1 MIYPIDDDDY
11 FHPELA
17 RTAPTAAEQTA
28 IVFWPHVVYTY
39 DPAGSPILSTRPVR
53 TLLTNNWGVR
63 KSFLKEHCTE
73 NEARRVLMD
82 HAYATR
88 TIAAALG
95 VRRPERDEKWWD
107 VELKAEQATFL
118 STSFGLSL
126 IHVGS
131 LLRLLRAREGV
142 SLTHFRLDESA
153 EIPSEMTW
161 VEPWIRQAEQV
172 FRSLRK

>member
-17 RTAPTAAEQTA
+17 GTAPTIAEQTA
-28 IVFWPHVVYTY
+28 IVFWPHLVYTY
-39 DPAGSPILSTRPVR
+39 DDAGSPTLLARPVR

-63 KSFLKEHCTE
+63 KSFLKEHFTE
-73 NEARRVLMD
+73 DEARHILMD
-82 HAYATR
+82 HAHATR
-88 TIAAALG
+88 AIAAALG
-95 VRRPERDEKWWD
+95 VRRPERGEKWWD

-118 STSFGLSL
+118 SRSFGLSL

-153 EIPSEMTW
+153 EIPSEMMW
-161 VEPWIRQAEQV
+161 VEPWIRQAERV
-172 FRSLRK
+172 FRALRA